1 MSAPPAATGR
11 PRGPIVAA
19 IAAVVLLVL
28 VAALLLLRPDGGTVP
43 SATASPSGSAAGA
56 ASPTPN
62 ASATA
67 SATAAPTATVTS
79 AGVRPDAKHGV
90 ITFTNIRTEADPADL
105 QRPPQFARTGT
116 VGTDFKVAVSP
127 DGKRVA
133 MLRSGETGQQLIT
146 FTTTKPNDVT
156 MVLDLSGS
164 SEFAVDI
171 VWAGDGSDYVIF
183 SIDAKSPQT
192 PPATSPIL
200 YSALRTA
207 DLAAKKQSEVARITT
222 GLHLIPVAWR
232 FDTHKGGAIEQDA
245 STGFAVA
252 YDVIRDNT
260 LTDRTVLSG
269 VNSATAVR
277 ASRDGTRVLAVAAP
291 VVRWWPVDQPSAAK
305 EVLADLSRGR
315 AEYAE
320 FRPGT
325 TEIGVSVVAASTG
338 PVGLPGHFEIWDLS
352 SGKQRVVSPTVGFSR
367 WRADGSAAISGT
379 TLVDPETGAT
389 TPLPGGAFKIVEV
402 VLF

>member
-28 VAALLLLRPDGGTVP
+28 VAALMLLRSDGGTVP
-43 SATASPSGSAAGA
+43 AATSSPSSSAAA
-56 ASPTPN
+56 A
-62 ASATA
+62 ASATPSAAA
-67 SATAAPTATVTS
+67 SATAAPTATVTG
-79 AGVRPDAKHGV
+79 AGVRPDAKHGL
-90 ITFTNIRTEADPADL
+90 ITFNAIRTEDSAPNL
-105 QRPPQFARTGT
+105 QQPPQFARTGT
-116 VGTDFKVAVSP
+116 AGIDFKVAVSP

-133 MLRSGETGQQLIT
+133 MILTGETGQQLIT
-146 FTTTKPNDVT
+146 FTTAKPNDVT
-156 MVLDLSGS
+156 MVLDLSGGT
-164 SEFAVDI
+164 EFAVDV
-171 VWAGDGSDYVIF
+171 VWAGDGSDYVIY
-183 SIDAKSPQT
+183 SIDAKSART

-222 GLHLIPVAWR
+222 GLHLVPLAWR
-232 FDTHKGGAIEQDA
+232 FDTHNGGAIEQDA
-245 STGFAVA
+245 GTGAAAA
-252 YDVIRDNT
+252 YDVIRGNT
-260 LTDRTVLSG
+260 LADRTVLTG

-291 VVRWWPVDQPSAAK
+291 AVRWWPVDQPSAAK
-305 EVLADLSRGR
+305 EVRADLSRGR

-325 TEIGVSVVAASTG
+325 NEIGVSVAAASTG
-338 PVGLPGHFEIWDLS
+338 PVGPPGHFEIWDLS

-367 WRADGSAAISGT
+367 WRADGSAAINGT
-379 TLVDPETGAT
+379 ALVDPDTGAT

>member
-1 MSAPPAATGR
+1 MSAPPAASGR
-11 PRGPIVAA
+11 PRGPIIAA

-28 VAALLLLRPDGGTVP
+28 VAALMLLRSDGGTIP
-43 SATASPSGSAAGA
+43 SATSSPRASASAAASSTA
-56 ASPTPN
+56 A
-62 ASATA
+62 ATA
-67 SATAAPTATVTS
+67 TPGTG
-79 AGVRPDAKHGV
+79 AGLGPDAKHGL
-90 ITFTNIRTEADPADL
+90 ITFNSIRTEDSAPNL
-105 QRPPQFARTGT
+105 QQPPQFARTGT
-116 VGTDFKVAVSP
+116 AGIDFKVAVSP

-133 MLRSGETGQQLIT
+133 MILTGETGQQLIT
-146 FTTTKPNDVT
+146 FTTAKPNDVT
-156 MVLDLSGS
+156 LVLDLSGGT
-164 SEFAVDI
+164 EFAVDV
-171 VWAGDGSDYVIF
+171 VWAGDGSDYLIY
-183 SIDAKSPQT
+183 SIDAKSPRT

-222 GLHLIPVAWR
+222 GLHLVPLAWR
-232 FDTHKGGAIEQDA
+232 FDTHRGGAIEQDA

-260 LTDRTVLSG
+260 LTDRTVITG

-277 ASRDGTRVLAVAAP
+277 SSRDGMRVLAVAAP
-291 VVRWWPVDQPSAAK
+291 AVRWWPVDEPSAVK
-305 EVLADLSRGR
+305 EVHADLSRGR

-325 TEIGVSVVAASTG
+325 NEIGVSVVASNTG
-338 PVGLPGHFEIWDLS
+338 PVGPPGHFEIWDLS
-352 SGKQRVVSPTVGFSR
+352 SGKQRVVGPTVGFSR

-379 TLVDPETGAT
+379 TLVDPDTGAT